1 MPSPSPGKLKVSYI
15 PIVIGA
21 VVLLLLIAAAI
32 YLNHSQK
39 TTQPEAEASAEAK
52 AYVKNLDLS
61 DVRMQ
66 AAENFMQQRVVEVDG
81 NISNKGNRA
90 LNEVDVYCLF
100 YNPSGQLVHR
110 ERVPIVRA
118 KSKPLYPGET
128 RPFRLPFDTLPEN
141 WNQAM
146 PNLVVAGIEFSR

>member
-1 MPSPSPGKLKVSYI
+1 MPSPSTGKSKISYI
-15 PIVIGA
+15 PMAIGA
-21 VVLLLLIAAAI
+21 VTLLLLIAAAI

-39 TTQPEAEASAEAK
+39 ESLPEAEASAEAK

-66 AAENFMQQRVVEVDG
+66 AAENFMRQRIVEVDG

-90 LNEVDVYCLF
+90 LNDVDIYCLF
-100 YNPSGQLVHR
+100 YSPSGQLVHR

-118 KSKPLYPGET
+118 KGKPLYPGET
-128 RPFRLPFDTLPEN
+128 RPFPLPFDTLPEN

>member
-1 MPSPSPGKLKVSYI
+1 MPSTGPGKLKVSYV
-15 PIVIGA
+15 PIIIGA
-21 VVLLLLIAAAI
+21 VTLLLLIAAMV
-32 YLNHSQK
+32 YLSHSQK
-39 TTQPEAEASAEAK
+39 QPPPETGASAEAK
-52 AYVKNLDLS
+52 AYVRNLDLS

-66 AAENFMQQRVVEVDG
+66 AAENFMQQRIVEVVG

-100 YNPSGQLVHR
+100 YSPSGQLVHR
-110 ERVPIVRA
+110 ERVPIVRG
-118 KSKPLYPGET
+118 KGKPLYPGET
-128 RPFRLPFDTLPEN
+128 RQFRLPFDSLPEN

>member
-1 MPSPSPGKLKVSYI
+1 MPSPSTGKSKVSYI
-15 PIVIGA
+15 PIAIGA
-21 VVLLLLIAAAI
+21 VTLLLLIAAAI

-39 TTQPEAEASAEAK
+39 ESLPEVEASAEAK

-66 AAENFMQQRVVEVDG
+66 ASENFMRQRIVEVDG

-90 LNEVDVYCLF
+90 LNDVDIYCLF
-100 YNPSGQLVHR
+100 YSPSGQLVHR

-118 KSKPLYPGET
+118 KGKPLYPGET
-128 RPFRLPFDTLPEN
+128 RSFRLPFDTLPEN

>member
-1 MPSPSPGKLKVSYI
+1 MPSPGPGKLKVSYI
-15 PIVIGA
+15 PIGIGA
-21 VVLLLLIAAAI
+21 VVLLLLIAAAV
-32 YLNHSQK
+32 YLSHSQK
-39 TTQPEAEASAEAK
+39 EAQPEAEASAEAK

-90 LNEVDVYCLF
+90 LNQVDVYCLF
-100 YNPSGQLVHR
+100 YSPSGQLVHR
-110 ERVPIVRA
+110 ERVSIVRA
-118 KSKPLYPGET
+118 KGKPLYPGET
-128 RPFRLPFDTLPEN
+128 RPFRLPFDALPQN